1 MQLCMDHKNKSDR
14 IKVNIPIRVEDFR
27 ELPGKTGKSC
37 MKIYFMQLF
46 FSVVVDTIPKT
57 KSYDHT

>member
-1 MQLCMDHKNKSDR
+1 MQLCVDHKNKSDR
-14 IKVNIPIRVEDFR
+14 IKVNIPIRVDYFR

-57 KSYDHT
+57 